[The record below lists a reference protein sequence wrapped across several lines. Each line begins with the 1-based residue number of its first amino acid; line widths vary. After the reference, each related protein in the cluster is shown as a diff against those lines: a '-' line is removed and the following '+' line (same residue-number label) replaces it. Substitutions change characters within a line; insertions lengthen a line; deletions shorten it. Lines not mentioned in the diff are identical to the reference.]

1 MNVKVDAKPY
11 QVSRQ
16 AGKPAC
22 ASEDGDPHTVVRRL
36 IQAAK
41 AHRARAA
48 MQLSQIGLYP
58 GQDAVLALLG
68 QRDGLT
74 MGEVA
79 EALAIQPPTV
89 TKMVSRLS
97 AAGLVERRAV
107 EGDQRKASVHLTPS
121 GRSKLDQID
130 AIWQDLE
137 ENALTGIET
146 DRRRRLSALLAA
158 IEQNLT
164 RGLRQSA

>member
-1 MNVKVDAKPY
+1 MTMKADAKPY
-11 QVSRQ
+11 QAREGVV
-16 AGKPAC
+16 KPRRA
-22 ASEDGDPHTVVRRL
+22 EQDGDPHTVVRRL

-41 AHRARAA
+41 AHRTRAA
-48 MQLSQIGLYP
+48 VQLSQIGLYP

-68 QRDGLT
+68 ESDGLT

-79 EALAIQPPTV
+79 DALGIQPPTV

-97 AAGLVERRAV
+97 AAGLVERRTV
-107 EGDQRKASVHLTPS
+107 EGDQRKASVHLTPG
-121 GRSKLDQID
+121 GRSKLEQID
-130 AIWQDLE
+130 AIWHELE
-137 ENALTGIET
+137 ENALTGIEA
-146 DRRRRLSALLAA
+146 DRRKRLGALLAA

>member
-1 MNVKVDAKPY
+1 MKAHVEPA
-11 QVSRQ
+11 SRYR
-16 AGKPAC
+16 GKIAARPE
-22 ASEDGDPHTVVRRL
+22 SEEARGPHMVVRTL

-41 AHRARAA
+41 AHRACAA
-48 MQLSQIGLYP
+48 MRLSEIGLYP

-68 QRDGLT
+68 ERDGLT

-107 EGDQRKASVHLTPS
+107 EGDHRKAAVYLTPA
-121 GRSKLDQID
+121 GRGKLEQIE
-130 AIWQDLE
+130 AIWQGLE
-137 ENALTGIET
+137 QDALEGIEG
-146 DRRRRLSALLAA
+146 DRREKLCTLLSR
-158 IEQNLT
+158 IERNLT
-164 RGLRQSA
+164 RMPRGF

>member
-1 MNVKVDAKPY
+1 MDAKPY
-11 QVSRQ
+11 QVTRQ
-16 AGKPAC
+16 AEKPPC
-22 ASEDGDPHTVVRRL
+22 SDQDGDPHTVVRRL

-58 GQDAVLALLG
+58 GQDGVLALLG
-68 QRDGLT
+68 RRDGLT

-79 EALAIQPPTV
+79 DALAIQPPTV

-121 GRSKLDQID
+121 GRSKLEQID
-130 AIWQDLE
+130 VIWQELE

-164 RGLRQSA
+164 RGLRHNA